1 MAGYEP
7 VFARYYDSLTADVDY
22 PGMAGYLFR
31 LAERYRGR
39 PRLMLDLG
47 CGTGSLSVELAR
59 LGAEVIAVDASR
71 EMLSCAAAKGRDLE
85 KPVLYLCQE
94 MEELDLYGTVDT
106 AVCTLDSLNHL
117 PGREA
122 LARALGRLRLFVE
135 PGGLFLFD
143 MNTPYKHAHQLDGT
157 TYVRETEEVYCVWQ
171 NTRDPRDGSVEIDLD
186 FFVKGE
192 KGRYRRY
199 HEGFREYVYTVEETE
214 ALLDEAGFWLLDI
227 RGDYRD
233 LPPGPEEQ
241 RLVYIA
247 ERK

>member
-1 MAGYEP
+1 MISSLKGSIRKMAGYEP

-106 AVCTLDSLNHL
+106 AVEAQVCAAETLLVGQVPDAYL
-117 PGREA
+117 E
-122 LARALGRLRLFVE
+122 LA
-135 PGGLFLFD
+135 
-143 MNTPYKHAHQLDGT
+143 
-157 TYVRETEEVYCVWQ
+157 
-171 NTRDPRDGSVEIDLD
+171 GS
-186 FFVKGE
+186 
-192 KGRYRRY
+192 
-199 HEGFREYVYTVEETE
+199 
-214 ALLDEAGFWLLDI
+214 
-227 RGDYRD
+227 
-233 LPPGPEEQ
+233 P
-241 RLVYIA
+241 
-247 ERK
+247 